1 MSQKIIQNN
10 EALEEMLKKLK
21 LLDIRENYQDI
32 VEEAIDAKLGYKD
45 FLIKLVSMEVEGR
58 KNRLGNRL
66 IMQAGFDSIKTLE
79 DIEYDFNK
87 SINYQKIKELGTL
100 EFIEKGENIII
111 IGPPG
116 VGKSMIATGIG
127 VNACKAGKKVI
138 FSNAKELVDDLY
150 EAMKLGNLKDE
161 LKRM

>member
-32 VEEAIDAKLGYKD
+32 VEEAIDAKLGYG

-66 IMQAGFDSIKTLE
+66 IMQAGFDSIKTRR
-79 DIEYDFNK
+79 Y
-87 SINYQKIKELGTL
+87 
-100 EFIEKGENIII
+100 
-111 IGPPG
+111 
-116 VGKSMIATGIG
+116 
-127 VNACKAGKKVI
+127 
-138 FSNAKELVDDLY
+138 
-150 EAMKLGNLKDE
+150 
-161 LKRM
+161 